1 MKDLMIAT
9 IEVPHVQT
17 EDDPE
22 HALITR
28 AKQAVHQG
36 NWIIGEC
43 ASRWYH
49 QYRKQ
54 RTDGDFGDVIGLSE
68 DRVFQCRR
76 VWEDFWDLHVK
87 LPNLSWSHFRDALG
101 WEDAEEYLRWAD
113 ETDARVREM
122 VACRK
127 VKRGEPLYPVAEKP
141 LKAPEGRTEFVD
153 RTPAKPAAREVA
165 QPATTTPTRPSVA
178 PAPARTV
185 DPTGTLQTVED
196 AIEKASGLV
205 QFVVKHGTE
214 QDRLRMVGVIKP
226 LLDGIRGSG
235 R

>member
-1 MKDLMIAT
+1 MKDITIAT
-9 IEVPHVQT
+9 IEAPFVQT
-17 EDDPE
+17 EDDQE
-22 HALITR
+22 YKLIRT
-28 AKQAVHQG
+28 AAEAVHKG
-36 NWIIGEC
+36 NWIVGKC
-43 ASRWYH
+43 ASQWYH
-49 QYRKQ
+49 TYRKQ
-54 RTDGDFGDVIGLSE
+54 RTDGDFGDMVGLSE
-68 DRVFQCRR
+68 DQVFQRRR
-76 VWEDFWDLHVK
+76 VWEEFWHLHEQLPDLK
-87 LPNLSWSHFRDALG
+87 WSHFREALT
-101 WEDAEEYLRWAD
+101 WEGPEEYLQWAS
-113 ETDARVREM
+113 ENEATVKEMTAYKKAR
-122 VACRK
+122 C
-127 VKRGEPLYPVAEKP
+127 GEPLFPVAEKP